1 MRCADT
7 DYVNCTKLINMVGLT
22 RGKRDL
28 ILKREST
35 KVIFRQGNLQLKGV
49 WCVLPSQP
57 GDTIA

>member
-1 MRCADT
+1 
-7 DYVNCTKLINMVGLT
+7 MVGLT